1 MIELPLLKI
10 PYPNWEKMAKKLL
23 EDPYVRKKCERKRR
37 LKEKLDYINTY
48 CEEIKERK
56 SCVLDLG
63 PGPGEFLEF
72 CRYFGN
78 KVYGIDAKF
87 NDFGGMGEEYLHYSK
102 LMTDRQHIPVLY
114 KGVDNL
120 LETGGLPFSDEM
132 FHFIN
137 SQGSI
142 TYMLNKYIRV
152 KAANTN
158 LKLHEQSSVFYWN
171 DTRKVQKILDLLF
184 KEANRILIKGG
195 ILLIY
200 ANQPKGEKNLINYRK
215 LILDNCT
222 SHGFKLILEKFK
234 CLHKMEKI

>member
-1 MIELPLLKI
+1 MIDLPLLKI
-10 PYPNWEKMAKKLL
+10 PYPDWEKAAKKLL
-23 EDPYVRKKCERKRR
+23 EDSYVRKKCDRKRR

-48 CEEIKERK
+48 CREIKERK
-56 SCVLDLG
+56 GCVLDLG

-78 KVYGIDAKF
+78 EVYGIDAKF
-87 NDFGGMGEEYLHYSK
+87 NDFGGMGEEYLQYSK

-114 KGVDNL
+114 EGVDNL
-120 LETGGLPFSDEM
+120 LETEGLPFSDRL

-152 KAANTN
+152 KTVNTN
-158 LKLHEQSSVFYWN
+158 LKLHEQPRTFHWD
-171 DTRKVQKILDLLF
+171 DTKGVQKILGLFF
-184 KEANRILIKGG
+184 KEMNRILIKNG

-200 ANQPKGEKNLINYRK
+200 ANQPKEEKSLINYRK
-215 LILDNCT
+215 LILDNCVA
-222 SHGFKLILEKFK
+222 HGFKLILEKSK
-234 CLHKMEKI
+234 RLHKMEKI